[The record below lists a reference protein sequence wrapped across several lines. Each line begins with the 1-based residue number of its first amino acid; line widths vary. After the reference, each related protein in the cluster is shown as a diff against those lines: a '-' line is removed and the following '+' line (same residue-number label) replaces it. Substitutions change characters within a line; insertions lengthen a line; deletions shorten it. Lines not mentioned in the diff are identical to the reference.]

1 VGVADWVGAGAVA
14 GDVEPLPDGTGLGLW
29 HVHQLHGRTG
39 LARWVRFSPCDT
51 VVSTSLGPAANT
63 MAPSVRIVIGTV
75 NTNGRQALA
84 RRLDWCLGRG
94 ISREGIS
101 SLVACPENGLI
112 PGLGLA
118 FRRPPK
124 ARGWSGATDKPDAAW
139 LFAYDAHL
147 ARTWLAHRDDVRDCQ
162 GICSR

>member
-1 VGVADWVGAGAVA
+1 
-14 GDVEPLPDGTGLGLW
+14 
-29 HVHQLHGRTG
+29 
-39 LARWVRFSPCDT
+39 
-51 VVSTSLGPAANT
+51 
-63 MAPSVRIVIGTV
+63 V

-124 ARGWSGATDKPDAAW
+124 ARGWSRATDKPDAAW
-139 LFAYDAHL
+139 LFSYDAHL

-162 GICSR
+162 EYVPGNAALMPAGRCAHASPLIKPEVPEAHRSDAKSGLALGRSGYYKQPTILRPAIIT